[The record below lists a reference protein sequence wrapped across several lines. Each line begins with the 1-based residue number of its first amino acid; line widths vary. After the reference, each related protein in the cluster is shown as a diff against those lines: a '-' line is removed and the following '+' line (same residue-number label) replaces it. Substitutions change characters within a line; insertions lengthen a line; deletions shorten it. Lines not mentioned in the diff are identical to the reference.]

1 MPDELAIIID
11 CWETTE
17 EDSVNVLCF
26 NIINFISQREEIK
39 YVVLASYDTLYSDQ
53 EHTIW
58 KENYHRIMEK
68 SPIRVKYLYELAE
81 NSRKLIEHN
90 SLLKLGKTDPD
101 LLEYVFEN
109 KFQIS
114 MTHFFELEYLLKQN
128 QEIDTIWFFGAGW
141 KQCLKNRELGWKYMK
156 EFTGKELLT
165 ISTCIGPF
173 FYKVDDDPNWEK
185 VDWGDFIYR
194 HK

>member
-1 MPDELAIIID
+1 MPNELAIIID
-11 CWETTE
+11 CWKTTE

-53 EHTIW
+53 ENTIW
-58 KENYHRIMEK
+58 KENYHRLMEN

-81 NSRKLIEHN
+81 NSRKLIGHN
-90 SLLKLGKTDPD
+90 HLIKLEKTDPN

-109 KFQIS
+109 KLQIS
-114 MTHFFELEYLLKQN
+114 MTHLFELEYLLEQH

-141 KQCLKNRELGWKYMK
+141 EKCLKNRELGWNYMK
-156 EFTGKELLT
+156 EFTSKKLLT

-173 FYKVDDDPNWEK
+173 FYKVDNDPNWEK
-185 VDWGDFIYR
+185 VNWGDFIYR